1 LSHTTE
7 SQPAN
12 TRFGLLFI
20 IMTAVLWGTASV
32 VGRGVN
38 EMTPTSGLSI
48 AFFRLALAVP
58 VLLIAGGVV
67 IGRDF
72 WRIEGR
78 SVWLLL
84 LFGTAMAAY
93 QASYF
98 GSVLQL
104 GVTIAVL
111 VALCSATVLVALFSA
126 LLLGERLTWR
136 VLAGLVLALVGLVLL
151 VGSPGSSEARLDG
164 DQINLLGVLLA
175 LGAGLSYAIV
185 TLCTRTLAERYHPLQ
200 SISAAML
207 LGTLLLL
214 PLVLFN
220 GLPLSYE
227 LPAWLLLI
235 YLGVIPTALAY
246 LLFVSGMRTTTAT
259 VASITTLIE
268 PLTGAVLAWFI
279 FQERLGIWGLI
290 GAALQLTA
298 MALLLWK
305 PSPSSSSAD

>member
-1 LSHTTE
+1 LSHNTE

-32 VGRGVN
+32 AGRGVN
-38 EMTPTSGLSI
+38 EMVTTNGISI
-48 AFFRLALAVP
+48 AFFRLAFAVP
-58 VLLIAGGVV
+58 VLLLAGGVV

-72 WRIEGR
+72 WRVEGR

-98 GSVLQL
+98 GAVLQL

-126 LLLGERLTWR
+126 LVLGERLTWR
-136 VLAGLVLALVGLVLL
+136 VLTGLVLALGGLVLL
-151 VGSPGSSEARLDG
+151 VGSPGSSEAQMD
-164 DQINLLGVLLA
+164 DQSINLLGVLLA
-175 LGAGLSYAIV
+175 LGAGLSYATV
-185 TLCTRTLAERYHPLQ
+185 TLCTRKLAERYHPLQ

-214 PLVLFN
+214 PFALAN
-220 GLPLSYE
+220 GLTLTYL
-227 LPAWLLLI
+227 LPVWLLLI

-268 PLTGAVLAWFI
+268 PLTGAVLAWII
-279 FQERLGIWGLI
+279 FQERLGVWGLV
-290 GAALQLTA
+290 GAALQLIA

-305 PSPSSSSAD
+305 PKSSA